1 MKTTMIILVFVI
13 LFGCN
18 VAKKDSCSEYTQLSG
33 KYKHAVNEGVV
44 TWTGEL
50 TGTVDFAGVDFNE
63 MTCTYELIDCE
74 TGALKMNCNGADFE
88 TTVEIREDNS
98 ILLNTS
104 LYKKI

>member
-1 MKTTMIILVFVI
+1 MKTTFIILLSLI

-18 VAKKDSCSEYTQLSG
+18 VVKKDTCADYTELSG
-33 KYKHAVNEGVV
+33 QYKHAVNEGVV
-44 TWTGEL
+44 TWAGEFK
-50 TGTVDFAGVDFNE
+50 GTVDFAGVDFNE

-98 ILLNTS
+98 ILLNSS